1 MALRAVCAAADA
13 EHVDPAR
20 LSAAAYRRFRADD
33 VLHALPSDVTIA
45 LLFGGWHH
53 ACTLA
58 HDAGR
63 RPEEVEDAVR
73 ATLYGD
79 RSHVDRIALDA

>member
-1 MALRAVCAAADA
+1 MALRAVCAAAEA
-13 EHVDPAR
+13 ERVDPAR

-33 VLHALPSDVTIA
+33 AVEALPSDVTIA

-53 ACTLA
+53 ACALA

-63 RPEEVEDAVR
+63 PPEEVEDAVR

-79 RSHVDRIALDA
+79 RSHVERVGLDA